1 MMRRFIP
8 LCAALLLITAAAL
21 PAQSSSSYRLAFDV
35 FDNGGR
41 VTGNS
46 SGSLDAHSIIGQ
58 AAVLHTTVSAGY
70 EASSGAACLFCD
82 RATGTA
88 VRSAMLPM
96 IMRLY
101 QNYPNPF
108 NPSTTIRYALERG
121 GTVELAVYNL
131 LGERVA
137 MLVEEYQDPG
147 DYTLEYDASA
157 LQSGVYI
164 YRLKSEHGQLTRR
177 MVLMK

>member
-1 MMRRFIP
+1 MRILIVLAAI
-8 LCAALLLITAAAL
+8 LCCAPTLH
-21 PAQSSSSYRLAFDV
+21 AQSSTSYALAFDV

-41 VTGNS
+41 RTANAS
-46 SGSLDAHSIIGQ
+46 NALHAHSIVGQ
-58 AAVLHTTVSAGY
+58 SAVLHTSASNGY
-70 EASSGAACLFCD
+70 VASSGAECMFCD
-82 RATGTA
+82 QMTGTA
-88 VRSAMLPM
+88 VATAILPM
-96 IMRLY
+96 VMRLY

-121 GTVELAVYNL
+121 GTVELAVFNL
-131 LGERVA
+131 LGERLEV
-137 MLVEEYQDPG
+137 LVEDYQDPG

-164 YRLKSEHGQLTRR
+164 YRLKTEHGQLTRR

>member
-8 LCAALLLITAAAL
+8 LLAALLLITATSL

-41 VTGNS
+41 AS
-46 SGSLDAHSIIGQ
+46 SNTANTLHAHSIIGQ
-58 AAVLHTTVSAGY
+58 AAVLHTAAATGY

-82 RATGTA
+82 RATGTGVQSA
-88 VRSAMLPM
+88 VLPM

-108 NPSTTIRYALERG
+108 NPSTTIGYSLERG
-121 GTVELAVYNL
+121 GTVELAVFNL

-137 MLVEEYQDPG
+137 VLVEEYQDPG
-147 DYTLEYDASA
+147 DYTLDYDASA